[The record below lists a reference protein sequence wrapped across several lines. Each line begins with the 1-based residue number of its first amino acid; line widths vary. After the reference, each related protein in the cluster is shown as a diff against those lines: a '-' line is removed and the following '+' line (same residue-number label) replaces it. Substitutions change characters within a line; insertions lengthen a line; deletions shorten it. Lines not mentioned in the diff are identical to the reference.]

1 VNFQALFEPKTMA
14 VIGVS
19 LNNDRHPANVIYYKN
34 NLRYPVK
41 VFPVNPR
48 GGVVQ
53 GERVFAHISEIPEKV
68 DLAVIAVRAEHVS
81 AILSDCIQGG
91 VGAAAVISGGFAES
105 GRADLQDRIVAIARE
120 ADFPFVGPNCLGIY
134 SPAHMDTFFLPSERM
149 VRPDPGNVALV
160 SQSGGILV
168 DQMIKFAQEGVGLS
182 RAVSIGNKAL
192 VKELELLGY
201 LAQDPETKVIAFYVE
216 GFGKNEGRDFVLAAS
231 QCQKPVIV
239 LKAGKSPG
247 GSRAVSSH
255 TASLAGDYET
265 FSAVFSQYDG
275 VVEAKN
281 ELEMV
286 TFCESL
292 SCYQRS
298 IEGKVGIV
306 TGSGGHGALAVDV
319 CSAHGLSVPPL
330 PEQAQDEIRKNLSL
344 SVQTI
349 ASLGNPTDL
358 TGSAVDDDFVFAT
371 SYLSRRPEI
380 DCIII
385 LLLPYLPGITSDL
398 GARLSQVYYQERK
411 PLVAYVPHVEKYRM
425 LIEGFEL
432 SRIPVSPSIEGAVL
446 LAEAMRRAK
455 PC

>member
-1 VNFQALFEPKTMA
+1 MA

-53 GERVFAHISEIPEKV
+53 GERVFAQISEIPEKV
-68 DLAVIAVRAEHVS
+68 DLAVIAVRAEHVP

-358 TGSAVDDDFVFAT
+358 TGSAVDDDFVSAT

-398 GARLSQVYYQERK
+398 GARLSQIYYQERK